1 MRLNVSIRSLLLATA
16 MLAIPAASSAQIILS
31 IGIAPPP
38 LPVYEQPLCPGDGYL
53 WTPGYW
59 AYAADGYFW
68 VPGTWVLAPEPGF
81 LWTPGYWG
89 WGDGAFLF
97 HEGYWGLHVGFYG
110 GINYGF
116 GYVGVGFFGG
126 EWRGGSFFYN
136 RSVSNVHVTN
146 VYNRTVVNNVTIN
159 HVSYNGGTGGITARP
174 TAEEQAAANERHVP
188 PTSLQAQH
196 AQAASS
202 NRKLY
207 ESANHGKPPI
217 AATAKPGEFKGG
229 GVKSAKAAAPE
240 YKPATARSVAPAA
253 GNTAASRP
261 GTPVHPNDLPPVA
274 RTAPN
279 TGNPK
284 LDKKYQQDQEKL
296 AATQDRERQQLQ
308 QKQDQDHQKMAQK
321 KANAGAQQQLEQK
334 HQQQTQQLAQRH
346 AAQQQ
351 SFQTAHAPAARR

>member
-1 MRLNVSIRSLLLATA
+1 
-16 MLAIPAASSAQIILS
+16 
-31 IGIAPPP
+31 
-38 LPVYEQPLCPGDGYL
+38 
-53 WTPGYW
+53 
-59 AYAADGYFW
+59 
-68 VPGTWVLAPEPGF
+68 
-81 LWTPGYWG
+81 
-89 WGDGAFLF
+89 
-97 HEGYWGLHVGFYG
+97 
-110 GINYGF
+110 
-116 GYVGVGFFGG
+116 
-126 EWRGGSFFYN
+126 
-136 RSVSNVHVTN
+136 VSNVHVTN
-146 VYNRTVVNNVTIN
+146 VYNRTVINNVTIN

-296 AATQDRERQQLQ
+296 AATQDRERLQLQ